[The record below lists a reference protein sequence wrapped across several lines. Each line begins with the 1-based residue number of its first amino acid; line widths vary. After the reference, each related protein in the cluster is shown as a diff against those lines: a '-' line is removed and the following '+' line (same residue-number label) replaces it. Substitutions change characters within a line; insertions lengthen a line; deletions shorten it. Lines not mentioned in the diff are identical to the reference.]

1 LPKGIVRLPATRTIV
16 RGILIAV
23 VLAVAIIYVGDFAW
37 VRVRMMHPKPGN
49 PFETV
54 TALRILA
61 IDEKGNKTEYSVDP
75 LQPRQTAECVHALF
89 PHNGDPPCWY
99 LKRKFAQPIPMA
111 IFPSAK
117 NRRLPE
123 RLDVRPSLPDTDA
136 LSYRQVAR
144 RQIGLAAWQSPPIEI
159 T

>member
-1 LPKGIVRLPATRTIV
+1 VHTTRTIV
-16 RGILIAV
+16 RGILIAA
-23 VLAVAIIYVGDFAW
+23 VLAVAIVYVGDFAW
-37 VRVRMMHPKPGN
+37 VRVRMMHAKPGN

-75 LQPRQTAECVHALF
+75 LQPQQTAECVHALF

-111 IFPSAK
+111 IFPSVK
-117 NRRLPE
+117 
-123 RLDVRPSLPDTDA
+123 
-136 LSYRQVAR
+136 
-144 RQIGLAAWQSPPIEI
+144 IGH
-159 T
+159 